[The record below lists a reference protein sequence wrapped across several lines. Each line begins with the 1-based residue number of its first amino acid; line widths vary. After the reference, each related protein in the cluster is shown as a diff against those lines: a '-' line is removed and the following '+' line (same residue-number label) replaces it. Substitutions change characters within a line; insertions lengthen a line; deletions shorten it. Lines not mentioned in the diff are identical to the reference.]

1 MVGARKGFSLM
12 SQCPADC
19 TLSTCAILN
28 VPSSPVFPLFSSL
41 LHLPISGMLYD
52 YAVKMTVFKTHQFG
66 LERGSS
72 VILSM
77 LDVFQGP
84 VHHVAEL
91 KVMSPQGM
99 VH

>member
-1 MVGARKGFSLM
+1 MMVGARKGFSLM

-41 LHLPISGMLYD
+41 LHLPISGMLY
-52 YAVKMTVFKTHQFG
+52 QFG

-84 VHHVAEL
+84 VHQVAEL